1 MNLEA
6 IQHRVQS
13 NDAYLVVDNK
23 VLLKLR
29 AKKEDLKQVKLFY
42 CDKYK
47 KINGQ
52 AEMKSVV
59 LESKYSDELYEYYEA
74 TIEFDGISL
83 AYYFQLDDGAERLN
97 FCRKGVTKEE
107 VTGEGEMFIMANF
120 SPDNLF
126 NIPDWHREAVVYQ
139 IFPDRFQRGSDF
151 NVTEKITADWNTELE
166 HDTFLG
172 GNLRGI
178 IEELDYLEEL
188 GVNTI
193 YLNPIFKSN
202 STHRYDISDYYEI
215 DPMLGTKEDFK
226 ELVKKAHARDMKI
239 ILDAVFNHCGLDF
252 FAFEDVVENGKE
264 SEYTDWFEIH
274 EYPVTKEA
282 TRNPN
287 YKTFG
292 YHYRMPKLILSNP
305 ETADYFLEVAR
316 YWTEEFNID
325 GWRLDVADEIS
336 PKFWQQFRE
345 EVKAI
350 NPEILISGEIW
361 YDSNFW
367 LQGDQF
373 DSVMNYPFLEAVE
386 DFFAEKSISPQE
398 FSNQLGKIRSLYKQQ
413 AHQNLWNLIDSH
425 DVPRFLYKCDNDLKS
440 FKLAVLFQMTYI
452 GVPVIYY
459 GDEVGMLGGTGPQK
473 RESMIWEQEERN
485 QTVLDYYKRL
495 LEIRAENPELIYGQ
509 FEELLIDEE
518 NNVYGYQ
525 REYNNQVTTIYLNNS
540 KQTVELE
547 LEAEYVDLLQE
558 ENVGPQI
565 ELAAKEAV
573 VLQTSEE

>member
-1 MNLEA
+1 MYLEA

-13 NDAYLVVDNK
+13 NDAYLVAENK
-23 VLLKLR
+23 VLLKLKS
-29 AKKEDLKQVKLFY
+29 KKGDLKQVKLFY

-47 KINGQ
+47 EIHGR
-52 AEMKSVV
+52 EEIKSVV
-59 LESKYSDELYEYYEA
+59 LESKYSDDLFEYYEA
-74 TIEFDGISL
+74 IIEFDGISL
-83 AYYFQLDDGAERLN
+83 AYYFQLDDGTERLN
-97 FCRKGVTKEE
+97 FCREGFTKEE
-107 VTGEGEMFIMANF
+107 VTEEGEMFIMANF

-126 NIPDWHREAVVYQ
+126 TIPAWHREAVVYQ

-151 NVTEKITADWNTELE
+151 SVTEKVTADWNTELE
-166 HDTFLG
+166 YDTFLG

-178 IEELDYLEEL
+178 IEELDYLKKL
-188 GVNTI
+188 GINTI

-202 STHRYDISDYYEI
+202 STHRYDINDYYEI
-215 DPMLGTKEDFK
+215 DPLLGTKDDFK
-226 ELVKKAHARDMKI
+226 ELVEKAHAKGMKI

-252 FAFEDVVENGKE
+252 FAFEDVVENGRE

-274 EYPVTKEA
+274 DYPVTKEA
-282 TRNPN
+282 TKNPN

-345 EVKAI
+345 EVKSI

-386 DFFAEKSISPQE
+386 DFFAENSITPQE
-398 FSNQLGKIRSLYKQQ
+398 FSNQLGEIRSLYKQK

-425 DVPRFLYKCDNDLKS
+425 DVSRFLYKCDNQIKS

-459 GDEVGMLGGTGPQK
+459 GDEIAMLGGPRPLK

-485 QTVLDYYKRL
+485 QTVLDYYKKL
-495 LEIRAENPELIYGQ
+495 LEIRTDNPELIYGQ
-509 FEELLIDEE
+509 FEELVIDEV

-525 REYNNQVTTIYLNNS
+525 REYNNQVTIIYLNNS
-540 KQTVELE
+540 KQAVELE
-547 LEAEYVDLLQE
+547 LEEEYFDLLSE
-558 ENVGPQI
+558 ENVRQQF

-573 VLQTSEE
+573 ILK